1 MVRNTFVIKWNKT
14 RINYLNQQKL
24 KKSYEINRFL
34 AIPENTCTHNPTQE
48 LTVTGQ
54 KQKHCSQ
61 ISIVLVLAE
70 QKVQNTE
77 TETHPNGISN
87 TKLKSLKT
95 QTDKHKTRR
104 EK

>member
-54 KQKHCSQ
+54 KHCLT
-61 ISIVLVLAE
+61 V
-70 QKVQNTE
+70 
-77 TETHPNGISN
+77 
-87 TKLKSLKT
+87 LKSQLFWSSGRTESTEYRNRNTPKRNF
-95 QTDKHKTRR
+95 KHKT
-104 EK
+104 EKSENTNRQTQNKT